1 MTPTS
6 ADMNKVCA
14 QLEADWKQVELQ
26 LAEVLTVDAYA
37 GKFERSH
44 IATTLQRAYQSLE
57 NLIARVER
65 AVGREPSRG
74 DDWHKT
80 VLAEASQDVPGIRPA
95 LFSSETE
102 RDWQELRAFRH
113 FFIHGSVITVDL
125 DAQRLADNVKRL
137 ARAVDATRPHI
148 LACIE
153 ALRS

>member
-1 MTPTS
+1 MTPTN
-6 ADMNKVCA
+6 AGLDKVCA
-14 QLEADWKQVELQ
+14 ELEGDWKQVELH
-26 LAEVLTVDAYA
+26 LAEAVTVDAYA
-37 GKFERSH
+37 GKLERSH
-44 IATTLQRAYQSLE
+44 VAVSLQRAYQSLE
-57 NLIARVER
+57 NLILRVER
-65 AVGREPSRG
+65 AVGREPTRG

-80 VLAEASQDVPGIRPA
+80 VLAEASQYVPGIRPA